1 MKIPHRR
8 QFLHLAVG
16 AAALPAVSRFAWAQ
30 AYPTRP
36 VRMIVPFGPG
46 GPTDAAAR
54 LLAQKLSEHF
64 GQQFYVENVPGAS
77 ANIGTGQAAR
87 AAPDGHTI
95 LVTVNNY
102 VINPSLFKTVPYDPY
117 KDFEPVSLAVTFASA
132 LTVHPS
138 VPATTVKELVALIRA
153 NPGKYNFASPGLGTP
168 SHLLGEQFR
177 VSLGLDLLHVPFS
190 GSGPA
195 MASVVG
201 GHTPISFGAVA
212 SAEPQVKD
220 GRLRALAILSKRRS
234 RGLPDAPTMAEA
246 GYPEVEGDGWV
257 GVLVPARTP
266 REIIAA
272 FHREIV
278 RIIALPDTTERLA
291 TLGLDPVGT
300 TPEEFATLIKVESEK
315 WAKVIQAANIH
326 IKAQ

>member
-1 MKIPHRR
+1 VKFPRR
-8 QFLHLAVG
+8 QFLHLAAG

-30 AYPTRP
+30 TYPSRP

-46 GPTDAAAR
+46 GPTDAATR

-87 AAPDGHTI
+87 SAPDGHTI

-102 VINPSLFKTVPYDPY
+102 VINPSLFKTIPYDPY
-117 KDFEPVSLAVTFASA
+117 KD
-132 LTVHPS
+132 
-138 VPATTVKELVALIRA
+138 
-153 NPGKYNFASPGLGTP
+153 FASPGLGTP

-177 VSLGLDLLHVPFS
+177 VSLGLDLLHVPFN

-266 REIIAA
+266 KEIVAALNREIA
-272 FHREIV
+272 
-278 RIIALPDTTERLA
+278 RIIALSDTTERLA
-291 TLGLDPVGT
+291 ALGLDPVGT

-315 WAKVIQAANIH
+315 WAKVIQAANIN